1 MCTGNLMSM
10 IYPLSV
16 LLYALLED
24 PRPRSTYWSI
34 VLIYA
39 EFVILFKFLIQQ
51 NALTVLTP
59 GSLFVE
65 IMDKYKLGFRVF
77 DKKEYATG
85 IFGFI
90 IWDILVA
97 LSVLLHQHCLVLMGL
112 WKKREIDI
120 ETMDEAK
127 RRINLHIQRVRYEQ
141 RLKEIKKNEEIKRL
155 ETIYNE
161 DEDDTSALEMKIPK
175 LSVIKECETPNSS
188 NDKTPGG
195 SIKKRIRRNKSEA
208 ILNTSSKLEL
218 SEDSSPEYVKKKTVL
233 NFGTKT
239 LEELSIDEDEDLDK
253 VVYSANYF
261 IHDYS
266 EDTKNG
272 SVTSCQPR
280 IRVNDHENYSE
291 IDYEEYCMSE
301 NNMKGYDG
309 LDDEA
314 IIALQNDMKVSYN
327 KENEFLNQSNN
338 PLSLKQ
344 LVLKNQFLNSLFPQ
358 SKNEKPGVDMY
369 NAGAIVQFLIIAYIL
384 FFFSQMTG
392 EKEELS
398 ETFKFK
404 RFRTEMIL
412 FMFIQIMLIL
422 LDRFFYISNI
432 FEKENKPEDDET
444 ETESSSDEENKP
456 SIFRAIIESDHK
468 QSFFKL
474 LIYITLVLLVNF
486 V

>member
-1 MCTGNLMSM
+1 M

-24 PRPRSTYWSI
+24 PRPRNTYWSV

-39 EFVILFKFLIQQ
+39 ELVILFKFLIQQ

-85 IFGFI
+85 IFSFI

-97 LSVLLHQHCLVLMGL
+97 LSVLLHQHCLVLLGL

-120 ETMDEAK
+120 ETIDEAK

-141 RLKEIKKNEEIKRL
+141 RLKDIKKNEEVKRL
-155 ETIYNE
+155 DTIQSE
-161 DEDDTSALEMKIPK
+161 DEDDISNIDLKFPK
-175 LSVIKECETPNSS
+175 LKVLKEQDTPSS
-188 NDKTPGG
+188 SHETPGG
-195 SIKKRIRRNKSEA
+195 SVRNKKVLRKSSQVLPSKS
-208 ILNTSSKLEL
+208 ISKLNIP
-218 SEDSSPEYVKKKTVL
+218 EDASPDYSRKKSVI
-233 NFGTKT
+233 NFDTKM
-239 LEELSIDEDEDLDK
+239 LEESSIDEDEDLDK
-253 VVYSANYF
+253 VVYGANYF

-266 EDTKNG
+266 ENTKNG
-272 SVTSCQPR
+272 SIASCQPR

-291 IDYEEYCMSE
+291 IDHDEYCMSE
-301 NNMKGYDG
+301 NNMKGYEG

-314 IIALQNDMKVSYN
+314 IIALQSDMILSFNQENQFYN
-327 KENEFLNQSNN
+327 QFNN
-338 PLSLKQ
+338 PISLKE
-344 LVLKNQFLNSLFPQ
+344 LVLENQFLNSLFPQ

-369 NAGAIVQFLIIAYIL
+369 NTGAIVQFLIIAYIL

-432 FEKENKPEDDET
+432 FEKEHKPDNET
-444 ETESSSDEENKP
+444 SETESSSDEENKP
-456 SIFRAIIESDHK
+456 SIFRAMIESEHK

-474 LIYITLVLLVNF
+474 VIFIMQVLLVHF